1 MEEKANNIP
10 IIKNP
15 ISKRKLFFWVGSSIL
30 FLVAIIL
37 TVYFIYRF
45 QTIHTVQAALTDVA
59 ALMEKA
65 NGDNGYPQ
73 SLPSGANTNRMV
85 EVEGG
90 GSFDGTTYCLVGTS
104 TNDKSIVYHINS
116 GDKQSQGGACPA
128 ISITTKPSAVTG
140 VATTIIS
147 AGQLGFT
154 WNNAAGAVSYT
165 LQCATDKDFT
175 HIASNT
181 MKSTQT
187 RTCNNLDQ
195 AATYFIRVRA
205 NNSAGAGPWS
215 SVLTEATSGLSTAP
229 TQLSLKPISSTS
241 ISYSWSPVNGS
252 REYVLEWSTDINF
265 IQDLKT
271 ITTSATSG
279 TASGLIPNTLYFF
292 HVKAVTAGFDASH
305 AAFSPEVYISTLART

>member
-1 MEEKANNIP
+1 MEEIANNMQIT
-10 IIKNP
+10 KSP
-15 ISKRKLFFWVGSSIL
+15 ISKKKLLFWVGSSIL
-30 FLVAIIL
+30 FLAAVIL

-45 QTIHTVQAALTDVA
+45 QTIHTVQTALSDAA

-73 SLPSGANTNRMV
+73 SLSNGANANNNV
-85 EVEGG
+85 QVEGG

-104 TNDKSIVYHINS
+104 LNDKSIVYHINS
-116 GDKQSQGGACPA
+116 RDKQSQSGPCPTV
-128 ISITTKPSAVTG
+128 SVTTKPGTVSG

-154 WNNAAGAVSYT
+154 WNGAVGSVSYT

-175 HIASNT
+175 HIASST

-195 AATYFIRVRA
+195 ATTYFIHVRA
-205 NNSAGAGPWS
+205 NNPAGAGPWS
-215 SVLTEATSGLSTAP
+215 PVLTESTSGLSTAP
-229 TQLSLKPISSTS
+229 AQLNLTPISSTS
-241 ISYSWSPVNGS
+241 ISYSWSTVGGS
-252 REYVLEWSTDINF
+252 REYVIEWSTDINF
-265 IQDLKT
+265 VKDLKT

-279 TASGLIPNTLYFF
+279 TASGLSPNTRYFF

-305 AAFSPEVYISTLART
+305 AAFSPEVYISTLAS